1 MFGND
6 PIVQQAWEEL
16 RVLLERFAGSR
27 SLSGVF
33 NAIRKLRDDAQTDE
47 EFRAWFKRA
56 NEFVRRVSLSLPH
69 LRRVDKR
76 LIPPSL
82 VCVDLP

>member
-16 RVLLERFAGSR
+16 RILLERFASGR
-27 SLSGVF
+27 SLDGAF
-33 NAIRKLRDDAQTDE
+33 NAITKLRDDARSDE

-56 NEFVRRVSLSLPH
+56 NEFVRRVSYSSLNS
-69 LRRVDKR
+69 RE
-76 LIPPSL
+76 
-82 VCVDLP
+82 